1 MSNCISSRCDT
12 LTDGCCVEPCATSLR
27 EWRTGTTPPAQSF
40 GHRLG
45 ARWGLPTLPPAYGQ
59 KIVLG
64 STISGDLC
72 KRIASQ
78 ALYLRS

>member
-1 MSNCISSRCDT
+1 MGVAWNPVRRVSVN
-12 LTDGCCVEPCATSLR
+12 GGR
-27 EWRTGTTPPAQSF
+27 EQLPPAQSF